1 MAKGACGSC
10 PRHHSVEAGAA
21 SGCILRR
28 SHLSCPPHRW
38 LPVKLGRG
46 IFLQEGL
53 RDRRT
58 ILFSSARYGRTAWC
72 GLPQRHY
79 FYALVIAAFSASC
92 GAGAAGPGNKPRIA
106 FAGDSIVDNYWAG
119 VTRNIEANSCLKGA
133 VELGRFARNA
143 TGLTRGDRVYW
154 PREVRRIGDHF
165 MPALFV
171 LSIGLNDRQFIVD
184 GNGARTAWGAP
195 NWSDKYRQELEEFLK
210 GAVAKKAT
218 VLLIGLPVMRSEVD
232 NADVNEKN
240 GMFIEAVNKLADPH
254 LHYVEPWKLK
264 ATGPDVFASYGADK
278 NGKMVQIRTSDGQ
291 HFTAGGEDLVA
302 AYLFPKIVAALDE
315 SGIASRAMHQQA
327 DDDRALIAL
336 FRAADISVVNANAI
350 SHY

>member
-1 MAKGACGSC
+1 LERGDCATGGWSYSPIRAAAARLRAACRTGVT
-10 PRHHSVEAGAA
+10 SV
-21 SGCILRR
+21 
-28 SHLSCPPHRW
+28 
-38 LPVKLGRG
+38 
-46 IFLQEGL
+46 
-53 RDRRT
+53 
-58 ILFSSARYGRTAWC
+58 
-72 GLPQRHY
+72 
-79 FYALVIAAFSASC
+79 LVIAACSVSC
-92 GAGAAGPGNKPRIA
+92 GARAEPGIKPRIA
-106 FAGDSIVDNYWAG
+106 FAGDSIVDNYWSG
-119 VTRNIEANSCLKGA
+119 VARYIEANSCLKGA

-210 GAVAKKAT
+210 GAAAKKAT
-218 VLLIGLPVMRSEVD
+218 VLLIGLPVMRSDVD
-232 NADVNEKN
+232 NTDVNEKN
-240 GMFIEAVNKLADPH
+240 GMFIEAVNKLAYPR

-264 ATGPDVFASYGADK
+264 ATSPDVFASYGADK

-291 HFTAGGEDLVA
+291 HFTTGGEDLVA

-315 SGIASRAMHQQA
+315 SGMRFEQCMSKQTTTEH
-327 DDDRALIAL
+327 
-336 FRAADISVVNANAI
+336 
-350 SHY
+350 